1 METKLFYQNRSFP
14 AVESRYSEIFR
25 PYRGRQ
31 TEWQWRIWGSPVRP
45 WWGATVWN
53 LGIPAPGHHGIFLI
67 QCSTP
72 PVRLYSGIS
81 VEAWSCCPEVWS
93 YHCWHR
99 AIGQSTQRRNNTFN
113 NDQSFIMTNVSCIT
127 CYKSFFSSVKQFFKT
142 RFTVNYVMKIKY

>member
-1 METKLFYQNRSFP
+1 MIYFLKRKSLLISSIEKNYLESKFFYQNRSFP
-14 AVESRYSEIFR
+14 VVESRYSEIFR
-25 PYRGRQ
+25 PYRGRR

-67 QCSTP
+67 QCSIP
-72 PVRLYSGIS
+72 PVRLYFEIS

-113 NDQSFIMTNVSCIT
+113 NDQSFISLVTKV
-127 CYKSFFSSVKQFFKT
+127 FFSAYNNFV
-142 RFTVNYVMKIKY
+142 